1 MRAKIAQRRR
11 LTPPTQAPDTEE
23 EPAAASTP
31 APADA
36 PPPANGLG
44 ERDTNHPVSP
54 SPEIVQA
61 IVRLGQRVEQLE
73 QTMQG
78 ISQRQ
83 NTELRALILKA
94 RSEALKRAIEVIPP
108 GGPDAAAQIE
118 AVAEKFLEWLCL
130 GAPGAE
136 PDK

>member
-11 LTPPTQAPDTEE
+11 RLAPPAQAPQPEE
-23 EPAAASTP
+23 EPAAATP
-31 APADA
+31 TPT
-36 PPPANGLG
+36 NGLG
-44 ERDTNHPVSP
+44 DRDTINPVTP

-61 IVRLGQRVEQLE
+61 IVRLGHRVEQLE
-73 QTMQG
+73 QTVQG
-78 ISQRQ
+78 MSQRQ
-83 NTELRALILKA
+83 NIELRALILKA